1 MIYNVF
7 ITPQQKLE
15 NRCRLQRSRS
25 FERKKN
31 GFYKRK
37 RTRQRQVRKG
47 SRDSEQSLIPGSK
60 RESPGKRK
68 QFFPIGTQVLGG
80 IP

>member
-1 MIYNVF
+1 MYSLHLNRGLKTDVDYNV
-7 ITPQQKLE
+7 LE
-15 NRCRLQRSRS
+15 VLK
-25 FERKKN
+25 EKN